1 MKYPNRQ
8 NAAQQ
13 IVEMGKRL
21 YEKNM
26 AAANDGNISV
36 KIGENAVLVTPSG
49 VSKGYLQAETLAV
62 VDLENN
68 LIEGTL
74 PPSSETKMHLRV
86 YRENPQIGGVIHAH
100 PVFGTAF
107 AAAEIALDK
116 PILIESVIGIGKIPL
131 APFATPG
138 TDEVPNS
145 IAPFVKNYH
154 GVLLAK
160 HGVLTWGKNLEQAY
174 FRLEAIEHTAKIRA
188 ISQFLLQS
196 NMELTSEQLAK
207 LAPFI
212 GRFD

>member
-86 YRENPQIGGVIHAH
+86 Y
-100 PVFGTAF
+100 
-107 AAAEIALDK
+107 
-116 PILIESVIGIGKIPL
+116 
-131 APFATPG
+131 
-138 TDEVPNS
+138 
-145 IAPFVKNYH
+145 
-154 GVLLAK
+154 
-160 HGVLTWGKNLEQAY
+160 
-174 FRLEAIEHTAKIRA
+174 
-188 ISQFLLQS
+188 
-196 NMELTSEQLAK
+196 
-207 LAPFI
+207 
-212 GRFD
+212 